1 MTISIIPIRTEHV
14 EGFHAAL
21 DIVARERR
29 YLALT
34 EAPPLESVRAFVE
47 DCIAK
52 GYTLFVAAA
61 DGRVVGGCDIIPFA
75 RSTQRHA
82 GNLGLWLLPSY
93 RGQGL
98 GWRLLSAAVERA
110 RDSGLS
116 RVELTVYDD
125 NANAI
130 ALYHRVG
137 FQHEGVKRNATLIDG
152 AYKNLIMMAIAD
164 LDQWSAP

>member
-1 MTISIIPIRTEHV
+1 MTVDIIPICLEHV
-14 EGFHAAL
+14 ESFHAAL
-21 DIVARERR
+21 DVVARERR

-34 EAPPLESVRAFVE
+34 EAPPLESTRAFVE

-52 GYTLFVAAA
+52 GHTLFVAVA

-93 RGQGL
+93 RAQGL
-98 GWRLLSAAVERA
+98 GWRLLTDALEGA

-130 ALYHRVG
+130 ALYERVG
-137 FQHEGVKRNATLIDG
+137 FAREGLKCNAILIDG

-164 LDQWSAP
+164 LDQWSAT